1 MVLLCKGSRAAE
13 EGNPKPQ
20 NASKT
25 IRKNET
31 YQKTSAGF
39 SFPELAGYM
48 PLRGDFETE
57 HENDAELIL
66 MDIAFTEED
75 TQVEKGTKKDYI
87 PTIFIVQNSNY
98 VSWTFTIENLTSVS
112 SERTSSKN
120 ETSLTKRWTSTM
132 IMQFYF

>member
-1 MVLLCKGSRAAE
+1 MSKILTTAESLQQRHSIGHDLDAQQNEEEDVSVDDHDQKGMLPPFCFEPCVE
-13 EGNPKPQ
+13 EGQTKPQ

-25 IRKNET
+25 VRKNET

-66 MDIAFTEED
+66 MDMTFNEED
-75 TQVEKGTKKDYI
+75 TQVERGL
-87 PTIFIVQNSNY
+87 
-98 VSWTFTIENLTSVS
+98 W
-112 SERTSSKN
+112 
-120 ETSLTKRWTSTM
+120 SLFVDNK
-132 IMQFYF
+132 